1 MITAATASGPRSPGS
16 PVDPER
22 DYHTRAGVAEG
33 AWARRARG
41 RVAHGAV
48 DDSLGR
54 FPGRGLEL
62 DLDAGVFAE
71 DKPDALAS
79 STDDRLRA
87 GSSCHLPPRR
97 RPHHYGGFPAAGA
110 GLSLDEQLM
119 RGGITD
125 APDDA
130 RRRVITEPEPT
141 SFGRGKG
148 NEAGENRPAVTGAE
162 HQGLV
167 ADRGE
172 MERFVEGVRGRVPRG
187 LKGAT
192 LTRWG
197 QGQLISPAADLRR
210 SSPARS
216 WRSQVAPKYHGHGPT
231 ENDQVP
237 FSRMT

>member
-1 MITAATASGPRSPGS
+1 MISAATASCPRSPGS
-16 PVDPER
+16 PVDP
-22 DYHTRAGVAEG
+22 DVGRAHANGCCRGV
-33 AWARRARG
+33 WARRARG
-41 RVAHGAV
+41 RAAHGGV

-54 FPGRGLEL
+54 SPGRALEL
-62 DLDAGVFAE
+62 QLDACVFAG
-71 DKPDALAS
+71 DKPDACPS
-79 STDDRLRA
+79 SADDRLRA
-87 GSSCHLPPRR
+87 GSPYHLPPRR
-97 RPHHYGGFPAAGA
+97 RLDHYGGFPAAGA
-110 GLSLDEQLM
+110 ELSLDEQLA
-119 RGGITD
+119 REGITD

-130 RRRVITEPEPT
+130 RGQVVTEPEPT